1 MEQTQLL
8 EHILLNQRTIS
19 FNRMHHSSALYYHWH
34 QCLEIL
40 WISKGYGIV
49 VVDNQHYTARPGRLF
64 IFPPFRLHKVQVDAS
79 ATNPYHRTTMHID
92 QSEVLG
98 AMRGFPRQQHQFS
111 LLSSSE
117 APAQICDLSERSA
130 FVEQILGDFGAL
142 EREGPHHTSDVAF
155 LVMQMMTFLPPR
167 PEAWRPRNPTVSA
180 RIMAWVER
188 HYSEKFSLDR
198 LAEEMGLSRSYTSRL
213 FRQQTG
219 GSLHEYLLSRRIKR
233 ACELLRTTALPVE
246 AIAAAVGF
254 RDVTWFITSFKKMM
268 NITPLQY
275 RKNITLC
282 EKTNS
287 REIDP
292 VQL

>member
-1 MEQTQLL
+1 MAQTQLL

-19 FNRMHHSSALYYHWH
+19 FNRMNHSSARYYHWH

-79 ATNPYHRTTMHID
+79 ASNPYHRTTMHIE

-98 AMRGFPRQQHQFS
+98 ALRDFPRQQHQFS

-117 APAQICDLSERSA
+117 APAQACDLSERSA
-130 FVEQILGDFGAL
+130 FVEQILGNFAAL
-142 EREGPHHTSDVAF
+142 EREGAPPTSDVAF
-155 LVMQMMTFLPPR
+155 LVMQLMGFLPSR
-167 PEAWRPRNPTVSA
+167 PEAWRPRNPTVA
-180 RIMAWVER
+180 TRIMDWIER
-188 HYSEKFSLDR
+188 HYSEKFSLER

-233 ACELLRTTALPVE
+233 ACELLRNTTLPVE
-246 AIAAAVGF
+246 AIAAATGF
-254 RDVTWFITSFKKMM
+254 SDVTWFITSFKKMM
-268 NITPLQY
+268 NCTPLKY
-275 RKNITLC
+275 RKNVSLI
-282 EKTNS
+282 EK
-287 REIDP
+287 
-292 VQL
+292 

>member
-19 FNRMHHSSALYYHWH
+19 FNRMRHSSALYYHWH

-64 IFPPFRLHKVQVDAS
+64 IFPPFRLHKVQVDTSAS
-79 ATNPYHRTTMHID
+79 NPYHRTTMHID

-98 AMRGFPRQQHQFS
+98 AMRDFPRQQHQFS

-117 APAQICDLSERSA
+117 APAQICDLNERSA

-142 EREGPHHTSDVAF
+142 EREGSHHTSDVAF

-198 LAEEMGLSRSYTSRL
+198 LAQEIGLSRSYTSRL

-254 RDVTWFITSFKKMM
+254 SDVTWFITSFKKMM
-268 NITPLQY
+268 NSTPLQY
-275 RKNITLC
+275 RKNIT
-282 EKTNS
+282 
-287 REIDP
+287 P
-292 VQL
+292 